1 MAKLTYFNGNGGFWA
16 VDDFEGYSISAFSGN
31 TRTLTYR
38 FSEFDPSSYPY
49 SIVLTYSGLTTA
61 PAERGSFAGQ
71 SVATGG
77 TLTTITYKNQAGATI
92 AELTGLKLDAALA
105 DLYIRQSRGFEVFQ
119 LAIASG
125 LTVIGSNNSSTPF
138 NDWDGDDISTG
149 GGNDNVVAGGGNDF
163 IKDRGGADTYNGG
176 AGRDTVAYDQSFWET
191 TRGNKGLVADLAKGT
206 ATGPDGQKDKLIAI
220 EDLRGTYGNDR
231 MTGSKADNEF
241 MGLAGKDTID
251 GGAGTDWITY
261 RRDDRDDRGGGLFG
275 VDVDLKDGRTAGT
288 ARDGWGTVDTIR
300 NIENVEGS
308 DMNDT
313 IRGNAVANHLE
324 GRDGNDLLDG
334 RGGNDQL
341 YGADGNDTLIGG
353 AGNNYLEGGSGAD
366 RFEFASLPAG
376 FDGIGDFEVGVDVIA
391 IAGITAQNLTEIVT
405 NADLDGMT
413 MLLFEGAT
421 GNIVLRNVAYNA
433 ETNLYHLFGFD
444 G

>member
-16 VDDFEGYSISAFSGN
+16 VDDLEGYSIGAFSGN

-38 FSEFDPSSYPY
+38 FSEFDPSSYPF

-61 PAERGSFAGQ
+61 LAERGPFAGQ

-77 TLTTITYKNQAGATI
+77 TLTTITYKNQAGAKI

-105 DLYIRQSRGFEVFQ
+105 DLYIRQSRGFEVFH

-125 LTVIGSNNSSTPF
+125 LTVNGSNNSSTAF

-176 AGRDTVAYDQSFWET
+176 KGFDTVAYDQSFWET

-220 EDLRGTYGNDR
+220 EGLRGTYGNDKL
-231 MTGSKADNEF
+231 TGSKADNDF

-261 RRDDRDDRGGGLFG
+261 RRDGQEDRGGGLFG
-275 VDVDLKDGRTAGT
+275 VTVDLKDGRTAGT

-308 DMNDT
+308 DLNDT
-313 IRGNAVANHLE
+313 IRGNAVANQLE

-334 RGGNDQL
+334 RGGNDRL
-341 YGADGNDTLIGG
+341 YGDDGNDTLIGG
-353 AGNNYLEGGSGAD
+353 AGNDTMEGNGGRDEFVFANASSGTD
-366 RFEFASLPAG
+366 RI
-376 FDGIGDFEVGVDVIA
+376 DGFEVGVDK
-391 IAGITAQNLTEIVT
+391 LTLT
-405 NADLDGMT
+405 
-413 MLLFEGAT
+413 GAT
-421 GNIVLRNVAYNA
+421 A
-433 ETNLYHLFGFD
+433 ETLTTLASISFVGGGVLVDFTAGPGSVFLSDIAPGSTNVFSLFGFD